1 MEGLLEEKEVG
12 VETSSRIIL
21 LSLLDF
27 LKWWY
32 QKMPIWHLRKLD
44 RISTVMDDTLSIS
57 LLVRNFFV
65 PWHRDYSLMGFGFG
79 IVMKLLYLPIA
90 LALYLLA
97 TLFYFALI
105 IIWLLLPIGAV
116 AFILYTFLKF

>member
-1 MEGLLEEKEVG
+1 
-12 VETSSRIIL
+12 
-21 LSLLDF
+21 
-27 LKWWY
+27 
-32 QKMPIWHLRKLD
+32 MPIWHLRKLD